1 MDSLG
6 RPGTPARHLRVVP
19 AAGEG
24 ARDSGTVAAPPPAP
38 RESLPSAGPIDL
50 DQAFRMYSR
59 LVASIGFRILGR
71 RGEVEDLVQDVF
83 VEAGKWATRID
94 DPSAL
99 KHWLITVTVRAA
111 RHRLRRARFATLLGF
126 GTPVSYDDI
135 AGSDASPSERTLL
148 AQVYRVLDRLPV
160 NDRLAW
166 TLRHVQGE
174 SLAEVATLCG
184 CSVATAKRRISAA
197 HEAIQEAL
205 SDE

>member
-1 MDSLG
+1 MDPSG
-6 RPGTPARHLRVVP
+6 RTGASAPPRLRVVS
-19 AAGEG
+19 G
-24 ARDSGTVAAPPPAP
+24 AREPVSAPVSAP
-38 RESLPSAGPIDL
+38 RPSAPDASPRPIDL
-50 DQAFRMYSR
+50 DEAFRLYSR

-71 RGEVEDLVQDVF
+71 RSEVEDLVQDVF

-111 RHRLRRARFATLLGF
+111 RHRLRRARFAAMLGF
-126 GTPVSYDDI
+126 GTPVSYEDV
-135 AGSDASPSERTLL
+135 AGHEASPAERALL

-160 NDRLAW
+160 NERLAW

-174 SLAEVATLCG
+174 ALGDVAELCG
-184 CSVATAKRRISAA
+184 CSVATAKRRIAAA
-197 HEAIQEAL
+197 HEAILEAL